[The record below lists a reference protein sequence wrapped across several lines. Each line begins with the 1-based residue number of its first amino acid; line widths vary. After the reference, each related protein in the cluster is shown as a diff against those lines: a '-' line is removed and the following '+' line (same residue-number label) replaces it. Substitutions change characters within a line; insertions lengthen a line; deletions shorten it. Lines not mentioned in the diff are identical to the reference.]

1 MREPRQLRDK
11 PQGMSDLL
19 PLTLDELLTTTR
31 AVRKR
36 LDLTR
41 PVPRELIIECL
52 HIAMQAPSGSNRQ
65 AWQWV
70 LVDDPAKKQA
80 LADLYGE
87 VFDKYMAA
95 PASAAYTDGDS
106 RAERVTAIADSAH
119 YLRQHFHEVPVLL
132 VPYQEGRRDGTPS
145 GEQAGFWGS
154 IVPAVWSFMLA
165 LRARGL
171 GSAWTTMT
179 CRREVEV
186 AELLGVDHTK
196 FTQVGLF
203 PIAYTLG
210 TDFKPAPRVDPDSV
224 IHWNSW

>member
-1 MREPRQLRDK
+1 
-11 PQGMSDLL
+11 MSDLL
-19 PLTLDELLTTTR
+19 PLSLDELLTTTR

-41 PVPRELIIECL
+41 PVPRDVIVECL
-52 HIAMQAPSGSNRQ
+52 DIAMQAPSGSNRQ
-65 AWQWV
+65 AWHWV
-70 LVDDPAKKQA
+70 LVDEPAKKKA

-87 VFDKYMAA
+87 VFDKYMVA
-95 PASAAYTDGDS
+95 PASANYDDGDT
-106 RAERVTAIADSAH
+106 RAERRDKVANSAM
-119 YLRQHFHEVPVLL
+119 YLREHFHEVPVLL
-132 VPYQEGRRDGTPS
+132 VAYQEGRRDGTPS

-154 IVPAVWSFMLA
+154 ILPAVWSFMLA

-179 CRREVEV
+179 CRREAQV
-186 AELLGVDHTK
+186 AELLGVDHAK
-196 FTQVGLF
+196 YTQAGLF

-210 TDFKPAPRVDPDSV
+210 TDFKPAPRLDSSEL

>member
-1 MREPRQLRDK
+1 
-11 PQGMSDLL
+11 MSELL
-19 PLTLDELLTTTR
+19 PLSLDELLTTTR

-36 LDLTR
+36 LDLER
-41 PVPRELIIECL
+41 AVPRELIHECL
-52 HIAMQAPSGSNRQ
+52 EIAMQAPSGSNRQ

-70 LVDDPAKKQA
+70 LVDEPAKKKA
-80 LADLYGE
+80 LADLYAE

-95 PASAAYTDGDS
+95 PASAAYVDGDT
-106 RAERVTAIADSAH
+106 RADRREKVASSAVH
-119 YLRQHFHEVPVLL
+119 LRNHFHEVPVLL
-132 VPYQEGRRDGTPS
+132 VPFLEGRRDGTAS

-179 CRREVEV
+179 CRREAEV
-186 AELLGVDHTK
+186 AEVLGVDHTLY
-196 FTQVGLF
+196 TQVGLF
-203 PIAYTLG
+203 PIAYTIG
-210 TDFKPAPRVDPDSV
+210 TDFKPAPRLDAESV